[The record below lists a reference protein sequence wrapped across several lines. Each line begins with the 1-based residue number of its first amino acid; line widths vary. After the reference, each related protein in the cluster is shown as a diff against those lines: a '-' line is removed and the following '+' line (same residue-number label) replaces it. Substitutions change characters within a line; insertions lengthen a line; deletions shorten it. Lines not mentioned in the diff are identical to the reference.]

1 MAPCSVQ
8 EVVPAVASLDYLV
21 LAQLGMGLLLLV
33 VGGDSFVRGSVAI
46 ARRLGLSPLLI
57 GLTLVGFGTSTPEL
71 LTSLEAAL
79 AGSPGIAIG
88 NVVGSNTANIL
99 LILGIAALIQP
110 LRTRPEAFKRDGT
123 VVLLAAL
130 ACLGVVMLGE
140 IGRLAG
146 LALVAALIAYVGYTY
161 VQETRAPDASAAM
174 HEAEAAIEPRPH
186 RLWLALLFTAGGLLA
201 TLLGAKLLVEGA
213 IEFAAAAGI
222 SETVVGL
229 TVVAVGTSLPELT
242 VSLVAAF
249 RRQADVAF
257 GNIVGSNIYNVLGI
271 LGITALV
278 TPIAV
283 PPEIIALD
291 IWVMLGATVL
301 LLAFAI
307 TGWRV
312 SRLEGAFLLAAY
324 ATYLTALFALP
335 T

>member
-1 MAPCSVQ
+1 
-8 EVVPAVASLDYLV
+8 VVPRVASLDLLLLV
-21 LAQLGMGLLLLV
+21 QLGAGLLLLV
-33 VGGDSFVRGSVAI
+33 AGGDGFVRGAVAI

-71 LTSLEAAL
+71 LTSVQAAL

-99 LILGIAALIQP
+99 LILGLAALVQP
-110 LRTRPEAFKRDGT
+110 LRTQPEAFKRDGS

-130 ACLGVVMLGE
+130 ACLAVIMLGE

-146 LALVAALIAYVGYTY
+146 LALLTALFAYIGYTY
-161 VQETRAPDASAAM
+161 VQERRVHDASAAM
-174 HEAEAAIEPRPH
+174 HAAEAELEPRPR
-186 RLWLALLFTAGGLLA
+186 RLWLALLFTLGGLLA
-201 TLLGAKLLVEGA
+201 TLLGAKLLVDGA
-213 IEFAAAAGI
+213 IELAAAAGI
-222 SETVVGL
+222 SETIIGL
-229 TVVAVGTSLPELT
+229 TVVAIGTSLPELT

-257 GNIVGSNIYNVLGI
+257 GNIVGSNIYNVFGI
-271 LGITALV
+271 LGVTALV

-301 LLAFAI
+301 LLAFAV

-312 SRLEGAFLLAAY
+312 NRLEGAVLLGAY
-324 ATYLTALFALP
+324 ALYMTALFAWP
-335 T
+335 A

>member
-1 MAPCSVQ
+1 MVS
-8 EVVPAVASLDYLV
+8 AVASLDLLL
-21 LAQLGMGLLLLV
+21 LAQLGAGLLLLV
-33 VGGDSFVRGSVAI
+33 AGGDGFVRGAVAI

-71 LTSLEAAL
+71 LTSVQAAL

-99 LILGIAALIQP
+99 LILGLAALVQP
-110 LRTRPEAFKRDGT
+110 LRTQPEAFARDGS
-123 VVLLAAL
+123 VVLLAAF
-130 ACLGVVMLGE
+130 ACLGAVMLGE
-140 IGRLAG
+140 IGGLAG
-146 LALVAALIAYVGYTY
+146 LALVTAVVAYVGYTY
-161 VQETRAPDASAAM
+161 WHERRVPDASAAM
-174 HEAEAAIEPRPH
+174 HAAEGALEPRPR
-186 RLWLALLFTAGGLLA
+186 RLWLAILFTLGGLVA
-201 TLLGAKLLVEGA
+201 TLSGARLLVEGA
-213 IEFAAAAGI
+213 IALAAAAGI

-249 RRQADVAF
+249 RREADVAF
-257 GNIVGSNIYNVLGI
+257 GNIVGSNIYNVFGI
-271 LGITALV
+271 LGVTALV

-301 LLAFAI
+301 LLAFAV

-312 SRLEGAFLLAAY
+312 TRLEGAVLVGAY
-324 ATYLTALFALP
+324 ATYMMVLFAGSA
-335 T
+335 

>member
-1 MAPCSVQ
+1 M
-8 EVVPAVASLDYLV
+8 VPKVASLDLLV
-21 LAQLGMGLLLLV
+21 LAKLGLGLVLLV
-33 VGGDSFVRGSVAI
+33 SGGDGFVRGSVAI

-71 LTSLEAAL
+71 LTSLQAAL

-99 LILGIAALIQP
+99 LILGVAALIQP
-110 LRTRPEAFKRDGT
+110 LRTQPAAFRRDGT

-130 ACLGVVMLGE
+130 ACLGVVMMGE
-140 IGRLAG
+140 IGRPAG
-146 LALVAALIAYVGYTY
+146 LLLVAALLAYVGYTY
-161 VQETRAPDASAAM
+161 VRETRVPDRSAEM
-174 HEAEAAIEPRPH
+174 HRAEAELEPRPH
-186 RLWLALLFTAGGLLA
+186 RLWVALLFTAGGLLA
-201 TLLGAKLLVEGA
+201 TILGARLLVDGA
-213 IEFAAAAGI
+213 IALAAAVGI

-242 VSLVAAF
+242 VSVVAAL
-249 RRQADVAF
+249 RREADVAF
-257 GNIVGSNIYNVLGI
+257 GNIVGSNIYNVFGI

-283 PPEIIALD
+283 PPEIIAFD

-301 LLAFAI
+301 LLAFAV

-312 SRLEGAFLLAAY
+312 NRLEGALLLVGYGA
-324 ATYLTALFALP
+324 YLTVLLTLSA
-335 T
+335 

>member
-1 MAPCSVQ
+1 MKWCP
-8 EVVPAVASLDYLV
+8 PVASVDPLV
-21 LAQLGMGLLLLV
+21 LAQLGLGLLLLLA
-33 VGGDSFVRGSVAI
+33 GGDGFVRGSVAI

-71 LTSLEAAL
+71 LTSLQAAL

-99 LILGIAALIQP
+99 LILGLAALIQP

-146 LALVAALIAYVGYTY
+146 LVLVGALLAYVGYTY
-161 VQETRAPDASAAM
+161 VHETRAPDASAAM
-174 HEAEAAIEPRPH
+174 HEAEAASEPRPH
-186 RLWLALLFTAGGLLA
+186 RLWQALLFTVGGLLA
-201 TLLGAKLLVEGA
+201 TLLGAKLLVDGA
-213 IEFAAAAGI
+213 IELAAAAGI
-222 SETVVGL
+222 SETIVGL

-271 LGITALV
+271 LGVTAIV

-291 IWVMLGATVL
+291 IWVMLGATL
-301 LLAFAI
+301 LLLGFAI

-312 SRLEGAFLLAAY
+312 SRLEGALLLTAY
-324 ATYLTALFALP
+324 ATYLTTLFAL
-335 T
+335 TA

>member
-1 MAPCSVQ
+1 
-8 EVVPAVASLDYLV
+8 VPNVASLDLILV
-21 LAQLGMGLLLLV
+21 SQLGFGLLLLV
-33 VGGDSFVRGSVAI
+33 AGGDSFVRGSVAI

-71 LTSLEAAL
+71 LTSLQAAL

-110 LRTRPEAFKRDGT
+110 LRTQPAAFKRDGT
-123 VVLLAAL
+123 VVMLAAL

-140 IGRLAG
+140 IGRGAG
-146 LALVAALIAYVGYTY
+146 LALVAALLAYVGYTY
-161 VQETRAPDASAAM
+161 VQETRTPDASAAM

-186 RLWLALLFTAGGLLA
+186 RLWLALVFTAGGLLA

-213 IEFAAAAGI
+213 IELAAAAGI

-249 RRQADVAF
+249 RREADVAF

-278 TPIAV
+278 TPITV

-301 LLAFAI
+301 LLAFAV

-312 SRLEGAFLLAAY
+312 NRLEGGILLTAYAAY
-324 ATYLTALFALP
+324 MTVLFALP
-335 T
+335 S